1 MEQKFK
7 PRKAFAYE
15 LGIAI
20 RTFERKVKDAHIMI
34 PKGLLSPQT
43 QKNIRYSL
51 GFLEEEIRIL

>member
-20 RTFERKVKDAHIMI
+20 CTFERKIKDAQITI

-43 QKNIRYSL
+43 QKFIKDSL
-51 GFLEEEIRIL
+51 GFTS

>member
-20 RTFERKVKDAHIMI
+20 RTFERKIKDAQIMI
-34 PKGLLSPQT
+34 PKAYYHLKLKKIFDIPWDFWRR
-43 QKNIRYSL
+43 K
-51 GFLEEEIRIL
+51 